1 MRRAD
6 DKRERARHQYRDQR
20 QLREHKVGILFL
32 ELNEEI
38 FSASEEEAAQAV
50 LQLAASACGSLIQMT
65 LNDVCHASGLVG
77 LYAPRR
83 VHSC

>member
-20 QLREHKVGILFL
+20 QLRQHKVGIHLL
-32 ELNEEI
+32 ELNEAI
-38 FSASEEEAAQAV
+38 FAARQEEAAQAV
-50 LQLAASACGSLIQMT
+50 LQLAASGGSLNQMT
-65 LNDVCHASGLVG
+65 VMTSAPIGLVG